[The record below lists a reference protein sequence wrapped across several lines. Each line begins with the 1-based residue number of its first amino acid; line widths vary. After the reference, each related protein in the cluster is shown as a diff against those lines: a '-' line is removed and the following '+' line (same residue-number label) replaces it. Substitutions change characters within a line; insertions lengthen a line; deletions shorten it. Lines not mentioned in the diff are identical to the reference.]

1 MHAPAFVRQNLSHSR
16 ITRALQQAI
25 TVGRRPNHGSPTTL
39 YRKHN
44 PFGELE
50 NYEPGIGL
58 LDDTDVDIT
67 AFQLMREVSEQT
79 YRWISRS
86 L

>member
-1 MHAPAFVRQNLSHSR
+1 LPQD
-16 ITRALQQAI
+16 
-25 TVGRRPNHGSPTTL
+25 GSVTTL

-58 LDDTDVDIT
+58 LDDTDVDMT

-79 YRWISRS
+79 NRWIKRS